1 MAAKHLASAR
11 CPGKIRVQDVRPFL
25 FQNGE
30 CGRALNFSGTVD
42 KNVNL
47 AKRWQ

>member
-1 MAAKHLASAR
+1 MAAKDLASAQ